1 MSDQVQDLKKA
12 LNLEVFIRDKKDE
25 LNRLEREQFKQKPV
39 PPQHQTIQP
48 AYPEKPKP
56 DYGYYLRHY
65 NTKATRVLKIYHV
78 KNVSSAIL
86 VWFVIQIVLSVIN
99 FIANRIPIETVSHIV
114 NGIAYLVDLALII
127 PLLIFFFSSRFDY
140 RKKKED
146 VRSAMAAEQPEYV
159 AACKAADEQAARAQ
173 QEEDARYA
181 AAKKKYEEET
191 MPQYAQA
198 LDAWTK
204 RKNAELI
211 KGQQELDEAVQQLM
225 VHYEQTKILPL
236 SYRRIDAMKHIY
248 DTVSTSNC
256 TIQQAIDLYDRQ
268 EQYKLEQQRLY
279 QQEEANELQREANA
293 QAAEQARLIEEQN
306 DIADRAR
313 KEANIAAVVG
323 AVQRHSINKKLKEV
337 SNPKK

>member
-25 LNRLEREQFKQKPV
+25 LNRLEREQFKPKPK

-56 DYGYYLRHY
+56 DYAYYLQY
-65 NTKATRVLKIYHV
+65 YSNKKENQILAKLHV
-78 KNVSSAIL
+78 HDVKSAIK
-86 VWFVIQIVLSVIN
+86 VWLILQIPGGLALLLEGIPCVGMVLSMIVML
-99 FIANRIPIETVSHIV
+99 IASIPILTLWICF
-114 NGIAYLVDLALII
+114 IK
-127 PLLIFFFSSRFDY
+127 SRFDY

-191 MPQYAQA
+191 LPQYMQA

-211 KGQQELDEAVQQLM
+211 KGQQELDAAVQQLM
-225 VHYEQTKILPL
+225 IHYEQTKILPL
-236 SYRRIDAMKHIY
+236 SYRRIDAMQYIY

-293 QAAEQARLIEEQN
+293 QAAEQARLMEEQN

-313 KEANIAAVVG
+313 KEANIAAVVE

-337 SNPKK
+337 SNSKK

>member
-25 LNRLEREQFKQKPV
+25 LNRLEREQFKPKPE

-56 DYGYYLRHY
+56 DYAYYLRHY
-65 NTKATRVLKIYHV
+65 NTKATRALKIYHV

-86 VWFVIQIVLSVIN
+86 VWLVIQIVLTVIN
-99 FIANRIPIETVSHIV
+99 FIANRIPLETVGYIV
-114 NGIAYLVDLALII
+114 NGIAFLVGLALII

-191 MPQYAQA
+191 LPQYMQA

-211 KGQQELDEAVQQLM
+211 KGQQELDAAVQQLM
-225 VHYEQTKILPL
+225 IHYEQTKILPL
-236 SYRRIDAMKHIY
+236 SYRRIDAMQYIY

-279 QQEEANELQREANA
+279 QQEQANKLQREANA
-293 QAAEQARLIEEQN
+293 QAAEQARLMEEQN

-323 AVQRHSINKKLKEV
+323 AVQRHSINKKLK
-337 SNPKK
+337 

>member
-25 LNRLEREQFKQKPV
+25 LNRLEREQFKQKPES
-39 PPQHQTIQP
+39 PQHQTIQP

-114 NGIAYLVDLALII
+114 NGIACLVGLALII

-146 VRSAMAAEQPEYV
+146 VRSAMAAEQPDYV
-159 AACKAADEQAARAQ
+159 AACKKKTHDMRRQRKNT
-173 QEEDARYA
+173 
-181 AAKKKYEEET
+181 KKKLCPS
-191 MPQYAQA
+191 MRRRWMLGQ
-198 LDAWTK
+198 
-204 RKNAELI
+204 NARM
-211 KGQQELDEAVQQLM
+211 Q
-225 VHYEQTKILPL
+225 
-236 SYRRIDAMKHIY
+236 S
-248 DTVSTSNC
+248 
-256 TIQQAIDLYDRQ
+256 
-268 EQYKLEQQRLY
+268 
-279 QQEEANELQREANA
+279 
-293 QAAEQARLIEEQN
+293 
-306 DIADRAR
+306 
-313 KEANIAAVVG
+313 
-323 AVQRHSINKKLKEV
+323 
-337 SNPKK
+337 